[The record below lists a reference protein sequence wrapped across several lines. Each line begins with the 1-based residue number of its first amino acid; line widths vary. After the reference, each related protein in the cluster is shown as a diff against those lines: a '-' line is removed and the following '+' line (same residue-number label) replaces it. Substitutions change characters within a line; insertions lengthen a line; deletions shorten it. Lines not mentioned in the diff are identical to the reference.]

1 MFEFIHQGGAIM
13 YIILGLSVI
22 ALGLII
28 ERIHAL
34 AMLRA
39 DPVLL
44 FKTLDEYAEGNAFD
58 DAIADCRSHK
68 TLIAQL
74 AADLL
79 ENRHRGLPMLRK
91 LANNEL
97 DLRYQPLLQKRLSFL
112 ATIAK
117 VAPMLG
123 LFGTV
128 WGMIRAFD
136 KIAGVAQANAAE
148 LAGDIAVAL
157 NTTFGGLAVA
167 IPILFALTFLRA
179 RVRRLEIDLENCSL
193 HVQDLIER
201 TTART

>member
-1 MFEFIHQGGAIM
+1 VFEFIVKGGDIM
-13 YIILGLSVI
+13 YVILGLSVI

-28 ERIHAL
+28 ERIHAFVT
-34 AMLRA
+34 LRTE
-39 DPVLL
+39 PGLL
-44 FKTLDEYAEGNAFD
+44 FKTLDDYADGNAFD
-58 DAIADCRSHK
+58 DAIAYCRGQSA
-68 TLIAQL
+68 LIAQL

-79 ENRHRGLPMLRK
+79 ENRHRGLPVLRK
-91 LANNEL
+91 LAANQL
-97 DLRYQPLLQKRLSFL
+97 DLLYQPMLQKRMSFL

-128 WGMIRAFD
+128 WGMIGAFE
-136 KIAGVAQANAAE
+136 KISGQAQANPTE
-148 LAGDIAVAL
+148 LASDIGVAL

-179 RVRRLEIDLENCSL
+179 RVRRIEIDLENCSL

-201 TTART
+201 TTPRT